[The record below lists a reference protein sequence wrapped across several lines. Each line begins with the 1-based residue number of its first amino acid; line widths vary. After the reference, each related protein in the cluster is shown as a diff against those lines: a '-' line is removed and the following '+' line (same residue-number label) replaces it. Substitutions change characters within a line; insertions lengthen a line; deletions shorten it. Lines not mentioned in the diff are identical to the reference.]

1 MSAAQNVCHP
11 GVVQSV
17 EPHLI
22 RVNIL
27 SRSACGSCHAKSSCS
42 LGESQDKTI
51 DVYRP
56 ENSGSF
62 TIGEQVE
69 VVMQESMG
77 LKALFVGYITPFL
90 FVLFTL
96 ILLTSITGNEKL
108 AGLIS
113 LSTLIPYY
121 VSLYFF
127 RHSLK
132 KTFSFSV
139 RKIENQ

>member
-11 GVVQSV
+11 GVVESV
-17 EPHLI
+17 GPHLI

-51 DVYRP
+51 DIYP
-56 ENSGSF
+56 LEDSASF

-69 VVMQESMG
+69 VIMQESMG
-77 LKALFVGYITPFL
+77 LKALFWGYITPFI
-90 FVLFTL
+90 FVLLTL
-96 ILLTSITGNEKL
+96 ILLVSITGNEKL

-113 LSTLIPYY
+113 LATLFPYY

-132 KTFSFSV
+132 KTFSFSI